1 MKKVLKAA
9 WKGIS
14 VSAVIFVVSCMI
26 RGFGSGAEKFSSGT
40 GMGYL
45 CLAAIVMGIGF
56 GVPSLIYN
64 TDLPTGL
71 KVLIHMG
78 IGVTVMLGVSVAVGL
93 IDFSRGWKVCLIVAG
108 LQIAVAF
115 IVWALSC
122 VRVRRL
128 AKEMNGRIADKE

>member
-26 RGFGSGAEKFSSGT
+26 RGFGDGAEKFSSGT

-45 CLAAIVMGIGF
+45 CLAAIAIGIGF

-78 IGVTVMLGVSVAVGL
+78 IGITVMLAVSVAVGL
-93 IDFSRGWKVCLIVAG
+93 IDFSRGFTACLIVAG
-108 LQIAVAF
+108 VQIAVAF
-115 IVWALSC
+115 TVWALSC

-128 AKEMNGRIADKE
+128 AKEMNGRIAEKK